1 MDTRTA
7 VEMLRRRVE
16 ETLRPLVSSRDNVA
30 LIDFPNTANV
40 GDSAIY
46 LGELACLASLGV
58 PRPRFICD
66 LLTYDRA
73 ELAGRIGSSGVIL
86 FAGGGS
92 FGDVWPAAQELR
104 EDIVRSFPGNPII
117 QLPQTIYFER
127 VDSLRRARTV
137 YNAHPNL
144 TVLARDQRSLEIAIR
159 EFRARS
165 LLCPDVAFALG
176 PLARPRPAARPVL
189 WLLRTDKETRGEG
202 PPLSDE
208 PPVDW
213 LDEPFML
220 LRELS
225 YRLMGA
231 TRRRGLGRFAR
242 PLLTRVYAP
251 LARQRLR
258 RGLEMLASAEV
269 VITDRMHGH
278 ILCLLLGIPHVLL
291 DNNYGKLSSFYE
303 TWTAEVDTV
312 RWAGSLVDAARMAED
327 LTRTA
332 TPRAAIAEPGGG

>member
-1 MDTRTA
+1 MDARTA
-7 VEMLRRRVE
+7 VEMMRGRVE
-16 ETLRPLVSSRDNVA
+16 ATLRPLVGSADTIA

-46 LGELACLASLGV
+46 VGQLACLASLGA

-66 LLTYDRA
+66 LRTYDRG
-73 ELAGRIGSSGVIL
+73 ELARRIGSSGVIL
-86 FAGGGS
+86 FAGGGN
-92 FGDVWPAAQELR
+92 FGDVWPATQELR

-117 QLPQTIYFER
+117 QLPQTIHFER
-127 VDSLRRARTV
+127 DDSLRRARTV
-137 YNAHPNL
+137 YDAHPNL
-144 TVLARDQRSLEIAIR
+144 TVLARDRRSLTIARR

-176 PLARPRPAARPVL
+176 PLARPRPATRLLL
-189 WLLRTDKETRGEG
+189 WLLRTDKETRGG
-202 PPLSDE
+202 APPSRVSS
-208 PPVDW
+208 VDW
-213 LDEPFML
+213 LDEPPMP

-225 YRLMGA
+225 YRLVGA
-231 TRRRGLGRFAR
+231 TRRRGLSRIAR
-242 PLLTRVYAP
+242 PLLMRVYGR

-269 VITDRMHGH
+269 VVTDRMHGH

-303 TWTAEVDTV
+303 TWTVEVDNV
-312 RWAGSLVDAARMAED
+312 RWAGSAAEAARLAGE
-327 LTRTA
+327 LTRIA
-332 TPRAAIAEPGGG
+332 PPQAVIAEGARG